1 MDEKVTYYAMVFSE
15 DTPDA
20 PSGLARRRIL
30 PGGGIVD
37 EALHKDLQ
45 WHESDSIDD
54 WRRGEASQ
62 DLIEISEADAQ
73 QVMERFRRMFGSGQ

>member
-1 MDEKVTYYAMVFSE
+1 M
-15 DTPDA
+15 
-20 PSGLARRRIL
+20 
-30 PGGGIVD
+30 D